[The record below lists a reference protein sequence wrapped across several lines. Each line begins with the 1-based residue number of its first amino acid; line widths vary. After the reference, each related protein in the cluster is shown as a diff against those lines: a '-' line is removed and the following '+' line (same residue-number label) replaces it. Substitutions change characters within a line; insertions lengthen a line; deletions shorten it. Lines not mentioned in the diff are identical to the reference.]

1 MAQHILLF
9 LTRCS
14 AWLTVQ
20 LMVHSQTT
28 PPHNMLLYLI
38 WLFNYKP
45 LANCKSS
52 GSWLE
57 PQLRVFSAK
66 ASSKASSRGF
76 PSRAACGAWDT
87 PEPSS
92 RRFPALT
99 DAPLCW
105 CRLRWWWGRAWSV
118 GQRFRALT
126 FLSPSLSLVTF
137 PRLMRLLLALK
148 AVRIAVRLTWSWL
161 RNICPNS
168 SVQRLRVR
176 FNWNVTL
183 LLNITYR
190 LSSAAHS
197 KRYWNR

>member
-99 DAPLCW
+99 DASLCW

-126 FLSPSLSLVTF
+126 FLSLSLSSRF
-137 PRLMRLLLALK
+137 PASCASCSHWKQFESQTTQCGRGSLDLDSA
-148 AVRIAVRLTWSWL
+148 T
-161 RNICPNS
+161 
-168 SVQRLRVR
+168 SVQTHR
-176 FNWNVTL
+176 FRGLGCVSTGTWL
-183 LLNITYR
+183 CC
-190 LSSAAHS
+190 
-197 KRYWNR
+197 

>member
-99 DAPLCW
+99 DASLCW

-126 FLSPSLSLVTF
+126 FLSLSLSRHVSPPHAPLARTESSSNRR
-137 PRLMRLLLALK
+137 PRSVAEAHL
-148 AVRIAVRLTWSWL
+148 ILT
-161 RNICPNS
+161 P
-168 SVQRLRVR
+168 QH
-176 FNWNVTL
+176 
-183 LLNITYR
+183 
-190 LSSAAHS
+190 LSKLIGSEA
-197 KRYWNR
+197 